1 MARPKKDPYSDLPEE
16 FRNKVESATDEQVME
31 MLGDVA
37 KAEEYNR
44 RLKED
49 DQDLQEKKASYDM
62 ANEGYKEATKSNKL
76 KTRYLYDLLRARGK
90 AE

>member
-1 MARPKKDPYSDLPEE
+1 MARPKKDPYENLPDE
-16 FRNKVESATDEQVME
+16 FKSKVEGATDEQILE
-31 MLGDVA
+31 FLGEVA
-37 KAEEYNR
+37 KAEELNR

-49 DQDLQEKKASYDM
+49 DQDLGEKKAAYDM
-62 ANEGYKEATKSNKL
+62 AAEGYKEASKSNRL

>member
-1 MARPKKDPYSDLPEE
+1 MARPKKDPYSDLSDE
-16 FRNKVESATDEQVME
+16 FKNKVDGASDEQILE
-31 MLGDVA
+31 ILGDVA

-44 RLKED
+44 RCKED

-62 ANEGYKEATKSNKL
+62 ANEGYKEATKSNKV
-76 KTRYLYDLLRARGK
+76 KTRYLYDILRARGK

>member
-1 MARPKKDPYSDLPEE
+1 MARPKKDAYADLPPE
-16 FRNKVESATDEQVME
+16 FKDKVEGATDEQILE

-44 RLKED
+44 RVKADDED
-49 DQDLQEKKASYDM
+49 LAEKKAQHDM
-62 ANEGYKEATKSNKL
+62 AGEGYKEASKANQL

>member
-16 FRNKVESATDEQVME
+16 FKDKVEAATDEQILD

-44 RLKED
+44 RCRDDDED
-49 DQDLQEKKASYDM
+49 LAE
-62 ANEGYKEATKSNKL
+62 KEAQKKLAEEQYKDATKANRL

>member
-1 MARPKKDPYSDLPEE
+1 MARPKKDAFADLPPE
-16 FRNKVESATDEQVME
+16 FKDKVEAATDEQVME
-31 MLGDVA
+31 ILGDVA

-49 DQDLQEKKASYDM
+49 DQDLQEKKASKEM
-62 ANEGYKEATKSNKL
+62 AEEGYKEASKANRL

>member
-1 MARPKKDPYSDLPEE
+1 MARPKKDPYSDLPPE
-16 FRNKVESATDEQVME
+16 FKDKVEGATDEQILE

-44 RLKED
+44 RLKADDED
-49 DQDLQEKKASYDM
+49 LSEKKAQHDM
-62 ANEGYKEATKSNKL
+62 AGEQYKEASKANQL

>member
-1 MARPKKDPYSDLPEE
+1 MARPKKDPYEILPDD
-16 FRNKVESATDEQVME
+16 FKDKVEGATDEQIME
-31 MLGDVA
+31 ILGDVA

-44 RLKED
+44 RLKDD

-62 ANEGYKEATKSNKL
+62 AGEGYKEASKTNKV
-76 KTRYLYDLLRARGK
+76 KTRFLYDILRARGK

>member
-1 MARPKKDPYSDLPEE
+1 MARPKKDPYADLPEE
-16 FRNKVESATDEQVME
+16 FRDKVESATDEQVME

-44 RLKED
+44 RLRDD
-49 DQDLQEKKASYDM
+49 DQDLQEKKAAYDM
-62 ANEGYKEATKSNKL
+62 ASEGYKEATKANRL